1 MGSMGETGTSNGSL
15 SGWADD
21 RYASDPSDPVSGMP
35 NISGW
40 VKKLDRR
47 LKNGDLKGGKKD
59 MEKQ

>member
-1 MGSMGETGTSNGSL
+1 MAWMGRIGTSNGSL

-21 RYASDPSDPVSGMP
+21 RYAQDPSDPVLDMP
-35 NISGW
+35 SISSW
-40 VKKLDRR
+40 VKELDKR